1 MQLSHPLTLV
11 GRATA
16 PAKVTYRV
24 APEYEGL
31 FNLPANKNPLDGRT
45 FTAEFPLLTA
55 KKMVY
60 EAVGEVTSVEM
71 PRTVTKNITWTTQEN
86 AGCGSTETVTHYGTV
101 TYTYADR
108 QETGTFKAIERT
120 YQTKTWT
127 MTTTQ
132 INEIGTV
139 TTSTKNAGTSV
150 KITAHDNVITPN
162 VTYTDVDTGEVVTE
176 TIVVEGPLSSTVFK
190 EGNTVISEPSGWR
203 EY

>member
-1 MQLSHPLTLV
+1 
-11 GRATA
+11 
-16 PAKVTYRV
+16 
-24 APEYEGL
+24 
-31 FNLPANKNPLDGRT
+31 
-45 FTAEFPLLTA
+45 
-55 KKMVY
+55 
-60 EAVGEVTSVEM
+60 
-71 PRTVTKNITWTTQEN
+71 
-86 AGCGSTETVTHYGTV
+86 
-101 TYTYADR
+101 
-108 QETGTFKAIERT
+108 
-120 YQTKTWT
+120 